1 MKNILCSQMC
11 RIILNI
17 AVPVVTISMTI
28 IIFENKLAICNY
40 LILYLL
46 PVFLIIWFISIV
58 IGISRTIYNSR
69 KKIGAE
75 KKKNLDILFLS
86 ASFAGFTICTFME
99 MFARSI
105 LLGGFH
111 AS

>member
-17 AVPVVTISMTI
+17 AVPVVTILMTI
-28 IIFENKLAICNY
+28 IAFRNELAICNY

-46 PVFLIIWFISIV
+46 PVFLVIWFISIV
-58 IGISRTIYNSR
+58 IGISRTVYQSR
-69 KKIGAE
+69 KKCLSE
-75 KKKNLDILFLS
+75 KQKILEILFLS
-86 ASFAGFTICTFME
+86 ASFAGFSICTFME